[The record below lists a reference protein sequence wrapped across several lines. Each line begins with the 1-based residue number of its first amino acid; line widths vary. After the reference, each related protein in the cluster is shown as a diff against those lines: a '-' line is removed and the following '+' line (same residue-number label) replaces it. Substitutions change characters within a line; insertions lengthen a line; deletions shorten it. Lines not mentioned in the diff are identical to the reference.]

1 MIQTVISD
9 MGNVVLF
16 FDHMI
21 FIRKIAEYTPY
32 SPSEVLSILEENISL
47 IKNFSRGKL
56 EPDGYVEEMIR
67 LLDAEVE
74 EEKFITFYREI
85 FSVNRNVLETLKK
98 TKASSLSPQLV
109 LLSNTDSLH
118 FEYIRE
124 AFPEIFIFDEYVLS
138 YETGSLKPETE
149 IYKNALKQ
157 AGISPEEAVFIDDLE
172 ENVKAADKLGM
183 KGILYRKGMD
193 LRLELSRYGI
203 SFSGQHQG

>member
-1 MIQTVISD
+1 
-9 MGNVVLF
+9 
-16 FDHMI
+16 
-21 FIRKIAEYTPY
+21 
-32 SPSEVLSILEENISL
+32 
-47 IKNFSRGKL
+47 
-56 EPDGYVEEMIR
+56 
-67 LLDAEVE
+67 
-74 EEKFITFYREI
+74 
-85 FSVNRNVLETLKK
+85 LKK
-98 TKASSLSPQLV
+98 TKASSFSPRLV

-149 IYKNALKQ
+149 IYNNALKQ

-172 ENVKAADKLGM
+172 ENVKAADRLGM

-203 SFSGQHQG
+203 SVSGQDQG